1 MCEALM
7 SSVELFSVGGV
18 ASARYP
24 IANIPTSEANNDD
37 GQDRKKFLDEAK
49 HLNKA
54 REIID
59 VAFIRRMF
67 LERLCKA
74 QIP

>member
-1 MCEALM
+1 M
-7 SSVELFSVGGV
+7 SSVELFSVGSV

-24 IANIPTSEANNDD
+24 IANSVPTSEANNDD

>member
-24 IANIPTSEANNDD
+24 IANIPTSEAKKDD
-37 GQDRKKFLDEAK
+37 AQDRKKFLYEAK
-49 HLNKA
+49 HLKGPLD
-54 REIID
+54 I
-59 VAFIRRMF
+59 
-67 LERLCKA
+67 
-74 QIP
+74 

>member
-24 IANIPTSEANNDD
+24 IANSIPTSEAKNDD
-37 GQDRKKFLDEAK
+37 AQDRKKFLYEAE
-49 HLNKA
+49 HLNGPLD
-54 REIID
+54 I
-59 VAFIRRMF
+59 
-67 LERLCKA
+67 
-74 QIP
+74 